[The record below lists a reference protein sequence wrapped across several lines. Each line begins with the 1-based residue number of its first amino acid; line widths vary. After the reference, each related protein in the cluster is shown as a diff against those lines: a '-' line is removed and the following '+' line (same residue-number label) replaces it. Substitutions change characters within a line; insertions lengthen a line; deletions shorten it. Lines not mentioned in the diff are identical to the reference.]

1 MIVDQD
7 SRIELFNNMRLDLW
21 EPDSSPYQEVTHY
34 YPSKSVTNLEPKRV
48 FNRPTQRRLDPL
60 QGESKTNFSRNSIP
74 ETPFT
79 IAGLRKDDNLA
90 SSKLPF
96 LLKLHEML
104 GDVEKTGNQHIVSW
118 LPDGRAFKVYRPKYF
133 VQKIIPY
140 YFNQS
145 KYKSFQRQLH
155 LYEFTRTRRGPEAG
169 AYSHP
174 NFVRG
179 VTSLCSS
186 MNPVK
191 IKGRFK
197 KQQINL
203 ESLRDQEHQYPT
215 TITDL
220 LYPSKT
226 IVAPPSPTLASKT
239 FHDDDPSE
247 FMKKIEGLLVTGAA
261 LAKQL
266 EETSRTK
273 EVVVP
278 PHDGDVVYIF
288 GGMPFH
294 YMDHHSSM

>member
-1 MIVDQD
+1 M
-7 SRIELFNNMRLDLW
+7 
-21 EPDSSPYQEVTHY
+21 
-34 YPSKSVTNLEPKRV
+34 
-48 FNRPTQRRLDPL
+48 PL
-60 QGESKTNFSRNSIP
+60 
-74 ETPFT
+74 T
-79 IAGLRKDDNLA
+79 IAGLRKDHKNLA

-96 LLKLHEML
+96 LLKLHAML
-104 GDVEKTGNQHIVSW
+104 DDVEKTGNQHIVSW
-118 LPDGRAFKVYRPKYF
+118 LSHGRAFKVYRQQSF

-140 YFNQS
+140 YFRQS

-179 VTSLCSS
+179 VTSLCLS
-186 MNPVK
+186 MSPVK
-191 IKGRFK
+191 IKGKFK
-197 KQQINL
+197 KQINL

-215 TITDL
+215 MTAL

-226 IVAPPSPTLASKT
+226 IVTPPSPTLAPKT
-239 FHDDDPSE
+239 THDDPSE
-247 FMKKIEGLLVTGAA
+247 LMKKIEGFLVTGAA

-273 EVVVP
+273 ELV

-288 GGMPFH
+288 GGMPFR
-294 YMDHHSSM
+294 YMDHHNPLRATIHE